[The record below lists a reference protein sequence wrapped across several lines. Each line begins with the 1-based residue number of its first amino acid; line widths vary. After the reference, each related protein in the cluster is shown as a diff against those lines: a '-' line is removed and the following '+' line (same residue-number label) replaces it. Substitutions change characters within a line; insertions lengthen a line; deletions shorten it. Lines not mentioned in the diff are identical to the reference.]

1 MKKNLLVAL
10 MCILALVMLSA
21 CGSTEATAD
30 PVPQTQYSAP
40 EAIADPVPLT
50 QYSAYEGFVCTSF
63 LKTEEGIVISCS
75 DNYVMG
81 HEVEGQFWF
90 MLSDKEC
97 ESGEYLE
104 DDYDWKVEL
113 TSNANI
119 VKVDFYDYKNELIG
133 SEECKNNIAIVD
145 QDYNGVYC
153 DSFTIYIEEGNNLY
167 TAHFG
172 RSGE

>member
-21 CGSTEATAD
+21 CGNTEATTD
-30 PVPQTQYSAP
+30 PTQYATP

-50 QYSAYEGFVCTSF
+50 QYSAYEGFVCTSY
-63 LKTEEGIVISCS
+63 LKTEEGIMISCS

-81 HEVEGQFWF
+81 HEVRGQFWF
-90 MLSDKEC
+90 MLSDKER
-97 ESGEYLE
+97 ESGESLE
-104 DDYDWKVEL
+104 DNYDWKVEL

-119 VKVDFYDYKNELIG
+119 VKVDFYNYKDELIG

-153 DSFTIYIEEGNNLY
+153 DSFTLYIEEGNNLY
-167 TAHFG
+167 TAHFW